1 LARKGPRKQLKDGRP
16 AEIKTKSVDT
26 LRQLAAL
33 LDAKAPQEA
42 SAVKAW
48 LMGISTH
55 FAEAS
60 KEGGFL
66 DFGGVSV
73 SDGEK
78 ATLAEI
84 QAALKCRNLDLT

>member
-1 LARKGPRKQLKDGRP
+1 M
-16 AEIKTKSVDT
+16 
-26 LRQLAAL
+26 
-33 LDAKAPQEA
+33 
-42 SAVKAW
+42 KAW

-84 QAALKCRNLDLT
+84 QAALKA